1 MRIIGT
7 IMISVERVHV
17 FANMQYSH
25 AFCMENRIGN
35 ALLSNFGS
43 MDQMHSFESKCLSMI
58 PLPPNINVAAAARA
72 TFSSIEI
79 WGEGEPLKRW
89 NMLFTAKYFG
99 TDCSSI
105 FCCHSSAHEECL
117 YSERL
122 TCWEWG
128 WKISRTTAYCFWSK
142 SDFSKC
148 FCRNEMSM
156 KCFLQVSD

>member
-1 MRIIGT
+1 MPEYIGS
-7 IMISVERVHV
+7 IDQMHSFKSKCQILGHFLLIFFPNFRQSVPE
-17 FANMQYSH
+17 Y
-25 AFCMENRIGN
+25 
-35 ALLSNFGS
+35 FGS